1 MNYIPLEAFLK
12 AIPPAQA
19 GLEKDELGKVIGN
32 VETGIKFEQ
41 IYNGLL
47 NSQTGKRFNRNNA
60 LSNLAHYVELG
71 YFFKIQVDNH
81 QPQYYRTNI
90 NHYDYVDEWLK
101 PLLDRKFKTITDN
114 WNKLDKKKLFLK
126 SGKPSKK
133 LEKWIEDFDS
143 IIAITQN
150 LMWSKETMKDE
161 ILSEQYSFIIKDTIK
176 RINKSAKLVY
186 STSKVKQEIIQAVF
200 SKIPF
205 QINL

>member
-1 MNYIPLEAFLK
+1 MNRIPLEAFLK
-12 AIPPAQA
+12 AIPKTKQT
-19 GLEKDELGKVIGN
+19 
-32 VETGIKFEQ
+32 ETGIKFNK

-47 NSQTGKRFNRNNA
+47 NSQTGKRYNKNNA
-60 LSNLAHYVELG
+60 LRDLAYYVELG
-71 YFFKIQVDNH
+71 NFYKIQVDNH
-81 QPQYYRTNI
+81 QPQYYQTNI
-90 NHYDYVDEWLK
+90 NNYDYLEESIK

-161 ILSEQYSFIIKDTIK
+161 ALNKEYSFIIKDTIK
-176 RINKSAKLVY
+176 GINKSAKLVY
-186 STSKVKQEIIQAVF
+186 STSKVKQEIIQAIF

>member
-1 MNYIPLEAFLK
+1 MNRIPLEAFLK
-12 AIPPAQA
+12 AIPKTKQT
-19 GLEKDELGKVIGN
+19 
-32 VETGIKFEQ
+32 ETGIKFIK

-47 NSQTGKRFNRNNA
+47 NSQTGKRYNKNNA
-60 LSNLAHYVELG
+60 LRDLAYYVELG
-71 YFFKIQVDNH
+71 NFYKIQIDNH
-81 QPQYYRTNI
+81 QPQYYQTNI
-90 NHYDYVDEWLK
+90 NNYDYLEESIK

-150 LMWSKETMKDE
+150 LMWSRETMKDE
-161 ILSEQYSFIIKDTIK
+161 ALNKEYSLIIKDTIK
-176 RINKSAKLVY
+176 GINKSAKLVY

>member
-1 MNYIPLEAFLK
+1 MNRIPLEAFLK
-12 AIPPAQA
+12 AIPKTKQT
-19 GLEKDELGKVIGN
+19 
-32 VETGIKFEQ
+32 ETGIKFNH

-47 NSQTGKRFNRNNA
+47 NSQTGKRYNKNNA
-60 LSNLAHYVELG
+60 LRDLAYYVELG
-71 YFFKIQVDNH
+71 NFYKIQIDNH
-81 QPQYYRTNI
+81 QPQYYQTNI
-90 NHYDYVDEWLK
+90 NNYDYLEESIK

-150 LMWSKETMKDE
+150 LMWSRETMKDE
-161 ILSEQYSFIIKDTIK
+161 ALNKEYSFIIKDTIK
-176 RINKSAKLVY
+176 GINKSAKLVY

>member
-1 MNYIPLEAFLK
+1 MNRIPLEAFLK
-12 AIPPAQA
+12 AIPKTKQT
-19 GLEKDELGKVIGN
+19 
-32 VETGIKFEQ
+32 ETGIKFNH

-47 NSQTGKRFNRNNA
+47 NSQTGKRYNKNNA
-60 LSNLAHYVELG
+60 LRDLAYYVELG
-71 YFFKIQVDNH
+71 NFYKIQIDNH
-81 QPQYYRTNI
+81 QPQYYQTNI
-90 NHYDYVDEWLK
+90 NNYDYLEESIK

-143 IIAITQN
+143 IIVITQN
-150 LMWSKETMKDE
+150 LMWSRETMKDE
-161 ILSEQYSFIIKDTIK
+161 ALNKEYSLIIKDTIK
-176 RINKSAKLVY
+176 GINKFAKLVY

>member
-1 MNYIPLEAFLK
+1 MNRIPLEAFLK
-12 AIPPAQA
+12 AIP
-19 GLEKDELGKVIGN
+19 KTKRT
-32 VETGIKFEQ
+32 ETGIKFNH

-47 NSQTGKRFNRNNA
+47 NSQTGKRYNKNNA
-60 LSNLAHYVELG
+60 LRDLAYYVELG
-71 YFFKIQVDNH
+71 NFYKIQIDNH
-81 QPQYYRTNI
+81 QPQYYQTNI
-90 NHYDYVDEWLK
+90 NNYDYLEESIK

-150 LMWSKETMKDE
+150 LMWSRETMKDE
-161 ILSEQYSFIIKDTIK
+161 ALNKEYSLIIKDTIK
-176 RINKSAKLVY
+176 WINKSAKLVY

>member
-1 MNYIPLEAFLK
+1 MNRIPLEAFLK
-12 AIPPAQA
+12 AIPKTKQT
-19 GLEKDELGKVIGN
+19 
-32 VETGIKFEQ
+32 ETGIKFIK

-47 NSQTGKRFNRNNA
+47 NSQTGKRYNKNNA
-60 LSNLAHYVELG
+60 LRDLAYYVELG
-71 YFFKIQVDNH
+71 NFYKIQIDNH
-81 QPQYYRTNI
+81 QPQYYQTNI
-90 NHYDYVDEWLK
+90 NNYDYLEESIK

-143 IIAITQN
+143 IIVITQN
-150 LMWSKETMKDE
+150 LMWSRETMKDE
-161 ILSEQYSFIIKDTIK
+161 ALNKEYSFIIKDTIK
-176 RINKSAKLVY
+176 GINKSAKLVY
-186 STSKVKQEIIQAVF
+186 STSKVKQEIIQAIF

>member
-1 MNYIPLEAFLK
+1 MNRIPLEAFLK
-12 AIPPAQA
+12 AIP
-19 GLEKDELGKVIGN
+19 KTKRT
-32 VETGIKFEQ
+32 ETGIKFIK
-41 IYNGLL
+41 IYNSLL
-47 NSQTGKRFNRNNA
+47 NSQTGKRYNKNNA
-60 LSNLAHYVELG
+60 LRDLAYYVELG
-71 YFFKIQVDNH
+71 NFYKIQIDNH
-81 QPQYYRTNI
+81 QPQYYQTNI
-90 NHYDYVDEWLK
+90 NNYDYLEESIK

-150 LMWSKETMKDE
+150 LMWSRETMKDE
-161 ILSEQYSFIIKDTIK
+161 ALNKEYSFIIKDTIK
-176 RINKSAKLVY
+176 GINKSAKLVY
-186 STSKVKQEIIQAVF
+186 STSKVKQEMIQAVF

>member
-1 MNYIPLEAFLK
+1 MNRIPLEAFLK
-12 AIPPAQA
+12 AIPKTKQT
-19 GLEKDELGKVIGN
+19 
-32 VETGIKFEQ
+32 ETGIKFIK

-47 NSQTGKRFNRNNA
+47 NSQTGKRYNKNNA
-60 LSNLAHYVELG
+60 LRDLAYYVELG
-71 YFFKIQVDNH
+71 NFYKIQVDNH
-81 QPQYYRTNI
+81 QPQYYQTNI
-90 NHYDYVDEWLK
+90 NNYDYLEESIK

-150 LMWSKETMKDE
+150 LMWSRETMKDE
-161 ILSEQYSFIIKDTIK
+161 ALNKEYSFIIKDTIK
-176 RINKSAKLVY
+176 GINKSAKLVY

>member
-1 MNYIPLEAFLK
+1 MNRIPLETFLK
-12 AIPPAQA
+12 AIPKTKQT
-19 GLEKDELGKVIGN
+19 ES
-32 VETGIKFEQ
+32 GIKFIK
-41 IYNGLL
+41 IYNALL
-47 NSQTGKRFNRNNA
+47 NSQTGKRYNKNNA
-60 LSNLAHYVELG
+60 LRDLAYYVELG
-71 YFFKIQVDNH
+71 NFYKIQVDNH
-81 QPQYYRTNI
+81 QPQYYQTNI
-90 NHYDYVDEWLK
+90 NNYDYLEESIK

-161 ILSEQYSFIIKDTIK
+161 ALNKEYSFIIKDTIK
-176 RINKSAKLVY
+176 GINKSAKLVY
-186 STSKVKQEIIQAVF
+186 STSKVKQEIIQAIF

>member
-1 MNYIPLEAFLK
+1 MNRIPLEAFLK
-12 AIPPAQA
+12 AIPKTKQT
-19 GLEKDELGKVIGN
+19 
-32 VETGIKFEQ
+32 ETGIKFIK

-47 NSQTGKRFNRNNA
+47 NSQTGKRYNKNNA
-60 LSNLAHYVELG
+60 LRDLAYYVELG
-71 YFFKIQVDNH
+71 NFYKIQVDNH
-81 QPQYYRTNI
+81 QPQYYQTNI
-90 NHYDYVDEWLK
+90 NNYDYLEESIK

-161 ILSEQYSFIIKDTIK
+161 ALNKEYSFIIKDTIK
-176 RINKSAKLVY
+176 GINKSAKLVY

>member
-1 MNYIPLEAFLK
+1 MNRIPLEAFLK
-12 AIPPAQA
+12 AIPKTKQT
-19 GLEKDELGKVIGN
+19 
-32 VETGIKFEQ
+32 ETGIKFIK

-47 NSQTGKRFNRNNA
+47 NSQTGKRYNKNNA
-60 LSNLAHYVELG
+60 LRDLAYYVELG
-71 YFFKIQVDNH
+71 NFYKIQIDNH
-81 QPQYYRTNI
+81 QPQYYQTNI
-90 NHYDYVDEWLK
+90 NNYDYLEESIK

-150 LMWSKETMKDE
+150 LMWSKETMKDKALNKE
-161 ILSEQYSFIIKDTIK
+161 YSLIIKDTIK
-176 RINKSAKLVY
+176 GINKSAKLVY

>member
-1 MNYIPLEAFLK
+1 MNRIPLEAFLK
-12 AIPPAQA
+12 AIPKTKQT
-19 GLEKDELGKVIGN
+19 
-32 VETGIKFEQ
+32 ETGIKFNK

-47 NSQTGKRFNRNNA
+47 NSQTGKRYNKNNA
-60 LSNLAHYVELG
+60 LRDLAYYVELG
-71 YFFKIQVDNH
+71 NFYKIQIDNH
-81 QPQYYRTNI
+81 QPQYYQTNI
-90 NHYDYVDEWLK
+90 NNYDYLEESIK

-161 ILSEQYSFIIKDTIK
+161 ALNKEYSLIIKDTIK
-176 RINKSAKLVY
+176 GINKSAKLVY

>member
-1 MNYIPLEAFLK
+1 MNRIPLEAFLK
-12 AIPPAQA
+12 AIPKTKQT
-19 GLEKDELGKVIGN
+19 
-32 VETGIKFEQ
+32 ETGIKFIK

-47 NSQTGKRFNRNNA
+47 NSQTGKRYNKNNA
-60 LSNLAHYVELG
+60 LRDLAYYVELG
-71 YFFKIQVDNH
+71 NFYKIQIDNH
-81 QPQYYRTNI
+81 QPQYYQTNI
-90 NHYDYVDEWLK
+90 NNYDYLEESIK

-150 LMWSKETMKDE
+150 LMWSRETMKDE
-161 ILSEQYSFIIKDTIK
+161 ALNKEYSFIIKDTIK
-176 RINKSAKLVY
+176 GINKSAKLVY

>member
-1 MNYIPLEAFLK
+1 MNRIPLEAFLK
-12 AIPPAQA
+12 AIPKTKQT
-19 GLEKDELGKVIGN
+19 
-32 VETGIKFEQ
+32 ETGIKFIK
-41 IYNGLL
+41 IYNSLL
-47 NSQTGKRFNRNNA
+47 NSQTGKRYNKNNA
-60 LSNLAHYVELG
+60 LRDLAYYVELG
-71 YFFKIQVDNH
+71 NFYKIQIDNH
-81 QPQYYRTNI
+81 QPQYYQTNI
-90 NHYDYVDEWLK
+90 NNYDYLEESIK

-161 ILSEQYSFIIKDTIK
+161 ALNKEYSFIIKDTIK
-176 RINKSAKLVY
+176 GINKSAKLVY

>member
-1 MNYIPLEAFLK
+1 MNRIPLEAFLK
-12 AIPPAQA
+12 AIPKTKQT
-19 GLEKDELGKVIGN
+19 
-32 VETGIKFEQ
+32 ETGIKFIK

-47 NSQTGKRFNRNNA
+47 NSQTGKRYNKNNA
-60 LSNLAHYVELG
+60 LRDLAYYVELG
-71 YFFKIQVDNH
+71 NFYKIQIDNH
-81 QPQYYRTNI
+81 QPQYYQTNI
-90 NHYDYVDEWLK
+90 NNYDYLEESIK

-150 LMWSKETMKDE
+150 LMWSRETMKDE
-161 ILSEQYSFIIKDTIK
+161 SLNKEYSLIIKDTIK
-176 RINKSAKLVY
+176 GINKSAKLVY
-186 STSKVKQEIIQAVF
+186 STSKVKQEIIQAIF

>member
-32 VETGIKFEQ
+32 VETGIKFNQ

-60 LSNLAHYVELG
+60 LSNLTHYVELG

-114 WNKLDKKKLFLK
+114 WKKLDKEKLFLK
-126 SGKPSKK
+126 SGKLSKK
-133 LEKWIEDFDS
+133 LEKWVEDFDS
-143 IIAITQN
+143 IIVITQN
-150 LMWSKETMKDE
+150 LMWSRETMKNE
-161 ILSEQYSFIIKDTIK
+161 ILSEQYSLFIKDTIK
-176 RINKSAKLVY
+176 KLNKFAKKVH
-186 STSKVKQEIIQAVF
+186 STSKENERYVEAVF
-200 SKIPF
+200 SRFPF
-205 QINL
+205 RITF